1 MRGAL
6 DLTGGAYE
14 REGCIT
20 KAPCGGQKAGR
31 SPVDRGKRGLK
42 RSAAVGSDGIPL
54 DVVTAP
60 ANRHASPLLG
70 ETLDAVVQTL
80 GGLPDRASIHLDRGY
95 DSKVTK
101 ELFENRGLM

>member
-1 MRGAL
+1 
-6 DLTGGAYE
+6 
-14 REGCIT
+14 
-20 KAPCGGQKAGR
+20 
-31 SPVDRGKRGLK
+31 VDRGKRGLK

-95 DSKVTK
+95 DSKVPK
-101 ELFENRGLM
+101 SFLRIVG

>member
-1 MRGAL
+1 MIVRGASPRPRVAARRRAEARWTEASGASNAL
-6 DLTGGAYE
+6 RPLVPTGYPWMWLPLRPTATL
-14 REGCIT
+14 R
-20 KAPCGGQKAGR
+20 R
-31 SPVDRGKRGLK
+31 SYV
-42 RSAAVGSDGIPL
+42 
-54 DVVTAP
+54 
-60 ANRHASPLLG
+60 G